1 MPAGEPPFMIEV
13 VLTMHGNLRRLLP
26 EGRASLRLSVPDGS
40 TVRDLLELVDAADD
54 VWLAAI
60 DGKPVPF
67 SRALAPL
74 EEVHCHEPIEGG

>member
-1 MPAGEPPFMIEV
+1 MIEV
-13 VLTMHGNLRRLLP
+13 VLKMHGNLRRFLP
-26 EGRASLRLSVPDGS
+26 EGRASLRMSVPAGS
-40 TVRDLLELVDAADD
+40 TVQDLLDQVGAADG

-67 SRALAPL
+67 SRPLAPL